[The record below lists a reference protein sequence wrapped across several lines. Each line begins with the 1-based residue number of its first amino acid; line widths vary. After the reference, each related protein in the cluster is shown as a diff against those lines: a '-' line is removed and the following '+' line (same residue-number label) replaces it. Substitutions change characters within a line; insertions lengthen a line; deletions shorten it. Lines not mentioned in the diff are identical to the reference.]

1 MAKYSNTVEYNIK
14 TTLDQ
19 TGLTQLQTQIRQ
31 VESHLKTLQTNEL
44 IPKHQATQAIQT
56 INQVQAALTKAFNP
70 RLGILDN
77 KALIGGLN
85 NIKGGINGVYQAFA
99 AGGIKGT
106 QAFASLYGQMN
117 KVDKGMRQVS
127 STADKI
133 MNTLGNTV
141 RWGLIASAFAS
152 VMNAAHQSAE
162 YVKDLDRS
170 LTNIMMVSGETR
182 DNMNEFAKQANQV
195 AQRLGGT
202 TVQMTEATKVF
213 IQQGYSLDK
222 SSQLGEYAVHLAN
235 VSEQDSATASDEITA
250 YMNAFKIPLEDLG
263 NAISKWAAVANNTAV
278 DVEELSIASQKAASV
293 AATVGVDL
301 DQFAGHI
308 AAIESVTREAPENI
322 GNGLKTIYSRIADIS
337 LGETLEDGVNL
348 GSFAK
353 ALEKVGVNVLDNTGK
368 LRDAGIILE
377 DLMGVWQELDNTQ
390 RAAVAKTVAGRFQLA
405 RFEALMNRA
414 DIYEN
419 AANIS
424 RAETGTATYD
434 RMQETYRES
443 LEGKSNAL
451 TATIEEIF
459 LNAFETDSFYDL
471 IDAVTVLTK
480 TFAQLIQAVGGGGA
494 ALTAFAALLTKSFST
509 QISQGITNM
518 ISNRQAAASYEA
530 NRQAIQQQ
538 AVAQLAGRGIT
549 TSDAYTQ
556 KMVNNIAGMN
566 QYATVTGSEQEKQK
580 NAIIEEQIQLY
591 SQRNALIEH
600 GKTLLQGINI
610 IAEQDLG
617 TLEKAIQYFREL
629 EKDENDIITLE
640 DMRASG
646 LDKITAQYEQ
656 QAQLSN
662 NIAGHLSKLQG
673 GRIASDSTLNK
684 QFRNDNGQTTTIRQ
698 MAEAYTKLGVSQQ
711 LPVEMQQ
718 KLSGA
723 FKTFEAVANKEK
735 VTIEQLKIAFEQVGQ
750 ETSQLSQRFNALY
763 EAGNITKAELEQLL
777 NALMGVEVGFENSS
791 KAAQA
796 FKETMHLQNTI
807 NGVVSLASSI
817 MSISF
822 GIQSLANLPN
832 I

>member
-31 VESHLKTLQTNEL
+31 VESHLRTLQTNEL

-77 KALIGGLN
+77 KALIGNLN

-99 AGGIKGT
+99 AGGTKGT

-152 VMNAAHQSAE
+152 IMNAAHQSAQ
-162 YVKDLDRS
+162 YVSDLDRS

-182 DNMNEFAKQANQV
+182 DNMNEFARQANQV

-213 IQQGYSLDK
+213 IQQGYSLNQA
-222 SSQLGEYAVHLAN
+222 SQLGEYAVHLAN
-235 VSEQDSATASDEITA
+235 VSEQDSAMASDEITA
-250 YMNAFKIPLEDLG
+250 YMNAFKIPIEDMG
-263 NAISKWAAVANNTAV
+263 NAISKWAKVANNAAV
-278 DVEELSIASQKAASV
+278 SVEELSVASQKAASV

-353 ALEKVGVNVLDNTGK
+353 ALEKVNVDVLDNTGK
-368 LRDAGIILE
+368 LRDAGVILE
-377 DLMGVWQELDNTQ
+377 DLMEVWQTLDTTQ

-414 DIYEN
+414 DIYEK
-419 AANIS
+419 AANLS
-424 RAETGTATYD
+424 RSETGTETYD
-434 RMQETYRES
+434 RMQETYRDS
-443 LEGKSNAL
+443 LEGKSKAL

-459 LNAFETDSFYDL
+459 LNAFETDSFYGL
-471 IDAVTVLTK
+471 IDAVTLLTK
-480 TFAQLIQAVGGGGA
+480 TFAELIQAVGGGGA
-494 ALTAFAALLTKSFST
+494 ALTAFTALLTKSFST
-509 QISQGITNM
+509 QIAQGITNM

-530 NRQAIQQQ
+530 NKTVVQQQ

-549 TSDAYTQ
+549 SSDAYTQ

-566 QYATVTGSEQEKQK
+566 QYATSMGAEQEKQR

-591 SQRNALIEH
+591 NQRNALIERSE
-600 GKTLLQGINI
+600 TLIAGINVLSDKEI
-610 IAEQDLG
+610 T
-617 TLEKAIQYFREL
+617 TLEEAIQFFREQEVAEEKLVSL
-629 EKDENDIITLE
+629 EN
-640 DMRASG
+640 MRAAG
-646 LDKITAQYEQ
+646 LDNITNQYEH
-656 QAQLSN
+656 QAQ
-662 NIAGHLSKLQG
+662 
-673 GRIASDSTLNK
+673 
-684 QFRNDNGQTTTIRQ
+684 
-698 MAEAYTKLGVSQQ
+698 
-711 LPVEMQQ
+711 
-718 KLSGA
+718 
-723 FKTFEAVANKEK
+723 
-735 VTIEQLKIAFEQVGQ
+735 
-750 ETSQLSQRFNALY
+750 
-763 EAGNITKAELEQLL
+763 
-777 NALMGVEVGFENSS
+777 
-791 KAAQA
+791 
-796 FKETMHLQNTI
+796 
-807 NGVVSLASSI
+807 
-817 MSISF
+817 
-822 GIQSLANLPN
+822 
-832 I
+832 